1 MKNIKNYK
9 YFLKEELDDTPI
21 TFEDIFDSIIDY
33 IDDGKIEVREIKHS
47 KRFSVFRSLLL
58 LEHCL
63 ISEGKLQKDPFGY
76 INSEPIKSDFEIDY
90 KKAVSIKNSSNTNR
104 CFYFELS
111 IDERFANDFNI
122 EFIDKMNLYKLDSTL
137 VRSMALS
144 NINKEP
150 DLFKLIMKRRLIFE
164 ILSKV
169 FSKTSRIYNNL
180 NFDMFYRIAS
190 LSNESF
196 AKIEFKVEF

>member
-76 INSEPIKSDFEIDY
+76 INSEPIKSDLEIDY